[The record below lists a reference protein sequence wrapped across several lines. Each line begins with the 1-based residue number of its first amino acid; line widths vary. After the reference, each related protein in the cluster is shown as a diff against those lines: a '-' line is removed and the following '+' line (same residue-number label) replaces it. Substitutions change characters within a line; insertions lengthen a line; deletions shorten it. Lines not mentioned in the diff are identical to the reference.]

1 MYSILFSVRS
11 QKDEVLSEI
20 KILGNVLQVS
30 KMLVPDQNHALQMSI
45 FLSVGRNMM
54 TYLRTIL
61 INVVQG

>member
-30 KMLVPDQNHALQMSI
+30 KMLVPDQKHALQMSI